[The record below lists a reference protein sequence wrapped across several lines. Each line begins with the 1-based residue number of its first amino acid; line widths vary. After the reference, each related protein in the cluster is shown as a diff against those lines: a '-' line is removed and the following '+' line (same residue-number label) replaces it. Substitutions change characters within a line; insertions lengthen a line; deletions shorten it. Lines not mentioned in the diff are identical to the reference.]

1 MSELLGNLEE
11 LVAHVRRRAEQRALA
26 LESGTEAK
34 AERIREEAEEQARA
48 LREEARERGRR
59 AASEACRQRLAV
71 ADLERRRL
79 RLESREAR
87 LERVWAAAREKLMR
101 RAENGLDEA
110 TLARLARDAASRLG
124 ADEATIEL
132 DEASR
137 RRLSADDVA
146 GWAADDGPAL
156 RLDEAPLARGQ
167 GLVAHAGRA
176 SVDATLEGR
185 LAQAR
190 TRLRSEVEEALTDP
204 DAGRAAPPSDE
215 DADADEA
222 RADDAWSDD
231 GAPS

>member
-26 LESGTEAK
+26 LESGTESR
-34 AERIREEAEEQARA
+34 AERIREEAEEKART

-87 LERVWAAAREKLMR
+87 LERVWAAARDELTR
-101 RAENGLDEA
+101 RAENGLDAA

-124 ADEATIEL
+124 ADEVTIEL

-137 RRLSADDVA
+137 RRLSEADVA
-146 GWAADDGPAL
+146 AWAAADGPAL
-156 RLDEAPLARGQ
+156 RRADTALAHGH
-167 GLVAHAGRA
+167 GVVAHAGRA

-185 LAQAR
+185 LRQAR

-204 DAGRAAPPSDE
+204 DAGRSAPPADE
-215 DADADEA
+215 DADEV
-222 RADDAWSDD
+222 RADDAWTDD

>member
-26 LESGTEAK
+26 LESGTEAR
-34 AERIREEAEEQARA
+34 AERIREEAEETARA

-87 LERVWAAAREKLMR
+87 LERVWAAAREELMR
-101 RAENGLDEA
+101 RAEDGLGEA

-124 ADEATIEL
+124 ADEVTIEL
-132 DEASR
+132 DEGSR
-137 RRLSADDVA
+137 RGLSEADVA
-146 GWAADDGPAL
+146 AWAADEGPAL
-156 RLDEAPLARGQ
+156 RLAETPLARGH
-167 GLVAHAGRA
+167 GLVARAGRA

-190 TRLRSEVEEALTDP
+190 TRLRSEVEEALTDR
-204 DAGRAAPPSDE
+204 DAERAAPPADE
-215 DADADEA
+215 DADEA
-222 RADDAWSDD
+222 RADDAWMDD
-231 GAPS
+231 GAPP